1 MSQVRIDYNKKSAMI
16 APPFDMNIDFTRINY
31 SELLQEQFLSK
42 GIDFE

>member
-1 MSQVRIDYNKKSAMI
+1 MI
-16 APPFDMNIDFTRINY
+16 ALPFELNIDFTRINS